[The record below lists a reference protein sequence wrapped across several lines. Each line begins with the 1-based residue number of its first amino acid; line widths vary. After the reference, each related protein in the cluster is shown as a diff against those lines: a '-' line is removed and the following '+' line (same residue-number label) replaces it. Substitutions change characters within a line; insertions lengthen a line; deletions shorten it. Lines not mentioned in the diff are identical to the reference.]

1 MIAIFK
7 NYLDDVIYATPYQ
20 QQTQLWDIQGI
31 IKNKSNQSF
40 KFDLRPLNKNF
51 SKGGSFKT
59 KADKMVFDLK
69 DKYIIVD
76 IKELHQY
83 LKQNDLKK
91 VYLDDLIFKLEW
103 NIILPKN

>member
-1 MIAIFK
+1 MNSF
-7 NYLDDVIYATPYQ
+7 LEHLEDVSYADEKEKQ
-20 QQTQLWDIQGI
+20 KELWDVSGI
-31 IKNKSNQSF
+31 LKNRLNEKY
-40 KFDLRPLNKNF
+40 KFDLRPLVNNVKA
-51 SKGGSFKT
+51 GDTKT

-103 NIILPKN
+103 NIILPKI